1 MKWIFLGHTKIYAT
15 FVLVESVAPLKPE
28 HGVRII
34 MERKRIA

>member
-1 MKWIFLGHTKIYAT
+1 MKWIFLWHTKINAT
-15 FVLVESVAPLKPE
+15 LVLVAAVALLKPE